1 MTERDFDTPPLF
13 TLDAPP
19 VGRRQAMALIAGA
32 AAAAA
37 LPVAAHAQGQP
48 RRGGVLRVSVPANPS
63 TMDPIAGR
71 SGYDHPML
79 YPMFDTLV
87 DWDYETLSAK
97 PGLARS
103 WKFTDAKTLV
113 MDLEPNVTFHDG
125 TPMDAAAV
133 KFNLDR
139 GRNDPRSNI
148 KPDLA
153 SVASVEV
160 TGPLQ
165 VTLRLRQPDT
175 ALVLILSDRAGMMV
189 SPKAVQTLGAGI
201 DRTAVGAG
209 AWKFSNWT
217 DNEKLVVVRNEKYWR
232 PNRPHLDGISFAII
246 PEVNTGLRSVVSG
259 QNDLVYSLSPTQLPV
274 IERAKK
280 LRAVS
285 NTTLFVHMFYLN
297 MGRAPLNDV
306 RVRRAMNF
314 AIDRDA
320 FNKVTQAGIGEPA
333 MTLLPKAH
341 WAYDRSLDNVYR
353 YDPDHARKLLA
364 EAGYKDGCDLNIVG
378 WTDQRSLQRQELLM
392 AQMAKAGF
400 RLRFQNASAVDAT
413 AQFTGP
419 DQKGDAYLAAF
430 TGRPDPSLIFQT
442 VLAKDSFLNPGK
454 ADPAP
459 GRAEAQAESQAVED
473 VGERKKALA
482 KLQRIVAEHALLVP
496 IVVQYDVQAMTEQVH
511 GYQPNLLGKPKFDG
525 VWMAS

>member
-1 MTERDFDTPPLF
+1 MS
-13 TLDAPP
+13 
-19 VGRRQAMALIAGA
+19 RRQVMAMIASA
-32 AAAAA
+32 AAAAG
-37 LPVAAHAQGQP
+37 LPGAAWSQGQP
-48 RRGGVLRVSVPANPS
+48 RKGGTLRVSVPANPS

-79 YPMFDTLV
+79 YPMYDTLV
-87 DWDYETLSAK
+87 EWDYETLEAR
-97 PGLARS
+97 PGLAKS
-103 WKFTDAKTLV
+103 WKFTDPRTLV
-113 MDLEPNVTFHDG
+113 MDLQAGVTFHDG
-125 TPMDAAAV
+125 TALDAAAV

-139 GRNDPRSNI
+139 GMSDARSNI

-165 VTLRLRQPDT
+165 VTLKLKQPDT

-189 SPKAVQTLGAGI
+189 SPKAVRDLGAGL
-201 DRTAVGAG
+201 DRTAVGSG
-209 AWKFSNWT
+209 PWKFVSWQDSERLT
-217 DNEKLVVVRNEKYWR
+217 VTRYEKYWR
-232 PNRPHLDGISFAII
+232 PNRPYLDGIVFSII
-246 PEVNTGLRSVVSG
+246 PEVNTGLRSVVAG
-259 QNDLVYSLSPTQLPV
+259 QNDLIYSLSPLQKPV
-274 IERAKK
+274 IERAGK
-280 LRAVS
+280 LKAVS

-320 FNKVTQAGIGEPA
+320 FNKATQAGIGEPA

-353 YDPDHARKLLA
+353 YDPEYARKLLA
-364 EAGYKDGCDLNIVG
+364 EAGYRDGCDLNIVG
-378 WTDQRSLQRQELLM
+378 WTDQRSVQRQELLLE
-392 AQMAKAGF
+392 QMGKAGF
-400 RLRFQNASAVDAT
+400 RLKFQNASAVDAT

-442 VLAKDSFLNPGK
+442 VFAKDSFLNPGK

-459 GRAEAQAESQAVED
+459 GRAEAQLESQAVE
-473 VGERKKALA
+473 GIAERKKALG
-482 KLQRIVAEHALLVP
+482 KLQRIVAEHALFVP
-496 IVVQYDVQAMTEQVH
+496 LVVQYDLQALAGTVRD
-511 GYQPNLLGKPKFDG
+511 YQPNLLGKPKFEN
-525 VWMAS
+525 VWLSA